1 MNAAIHVFL
10 IWLLWKQTLRL
21 RVACRSFVEKRDLFR
36 REAEEG
42 EIAVLQQE
50 TWQVLLIANYQS

>member
-1 MNAAIHVFL
+1 MNVEIHVFS

-21 RVACRSFVEKRDLFR
+21 WVACSSFVEKRDLFR

-42 EIAVLQQE
+42 GIAVLQ
-50 TWQVLLIANYQS
+50 